1 MEFTATAVLSI
12 VLPNKTRKPD
22 VFLRSCSIVGGGG
35 GGGGGGAKML
45 GKLSVPGVLLIWIIV
60 GQGPTAGT

>member
-35 GGGGGGAKML
+35 GGGVEVVRRCWVNFQCQA
-45 GKLSVPGVLLIWIIV
+45 SY
-60 GQGPTAGT
+60 